1 MAMWNTFS
9 GPVSRRRYGRIRTE
23 RRVATKGWRRR
34 TGQEH
39 FATCR
44 RSKSDPHALPETAAQ
59 IDMTGSRS
67 LNLDRPAYR
76 GGPAKPEKRKDNRAG
91 RRTRS
96 RRKSKPKRAQ
106 IDEKTSKNSTKNRRK
121 VVLGQFRA
129 IKNHSEAA
137 REAPER
143 PRSAKKSPRDRSWE
157 PADGS
162 RTVSE
167 TSGERPE
174 GSRDALGTTPGAV
187 RTRPWRRALS
197 KCLPDRIFV
206 VFVSSRESSD
216 VLRVPRFTVFCCSWT
231 KKATNGRE
239 GRRSSKKQGF

>member
-1 MAMWNTFS
+1 MAMLTGDKRVAKMHRARALRHLSPVQKRSARVTRNS
-9 GPVSRRRYGRIRTE
+9 GANRYGW
-23 RRVATKGWRRR
+23 K
-34 TGQEH
+34 
-39 FATCR
+39 
-44 RSKSDPHALPETAAQ
+44 Q
-59 IDMTGSRS
+59 IVEPGSS
-67 LNLDRPAYR
+67 CISW
-76 GGPAKPEKRKDNRAG
+76 RAG
-91 RRTRS
+91 EARKAERQSSRTS
-96 RRKSKPKRAQ
+96 HQIASKIEAKTCPDRRKNVQ
-106 IDEKTSKNSTKNRRK
+106 NSTQNRRK

-187 RTRPWRRALS
+187 RTRPWRRA
-197 KCLPDRIFV
+197 
-206 VFVSSRESSD
+206 
-216 VLRVPRFTVFCCSWT
+216 
-231 KKATNGRE
+231 
-239 GRRSSKKQGF
+239 

>member
-1 MAMWNTFS
+1 M
-9 GPVSRRRYGRIRTE
+9 
-23 RRVATKGWRRR
+23 
-34 TGQEH
+34 
-39 FATCR
+39 
-44 RSKSDPHALPETAAQ
+44 
-59 IDMTGSRS
+59 
-67 LNLDRPAYR
+67 
-76 GGPAKPEKRKDNRAG
+76 
-91 RRTRS
+91 
-96 RRKSKPKRAQ
+96 
-106 IDEKTSKNSTKNRRK
+106 
-121 VVLGQFRA
+121 GQFRA

-137 REAPER
+137 REALER

-174 GSRDALGTTPGAV
+174 GSRGALGTTPGAV

-206 VFVSSRESSD
+206 VFVSSRERSD

-231 KKATNGRE
+231 KKATNGSE
-239 GRRSSKKQGF
+239 GRRSSKKQCFRPPKSTPGPPERFKIAPGRLGSSEKTRKLCEKFIRAGDEASRTANRAT